1 MDLKPPES
9 PPIVTRYPLAP
20 LLSVLGI
27 EPAPSGSSKND
38 PTLYTSVIAERLG
51 VTTRTIWRWKADGI
65 PALQCDRL
73 ACHIANMHPL
83 NIWPD
88 WEPFTRK
95 GTNQ

>member
-1 MDLKPPES
+1 MS
-9 PPIVTRYPLAP
+9 HYPLAP

-27 EPAPSGSSKND
+27 EPAPEGGPKHGQISGVD
-38 PTLYTSVIAERLG
+38 VAAFTLG

-65 PALQCDRL
+65 PAHQCDRL

-88 WEPFTRK
+88 WEPPTRK
-95 GTNQ
+95 GNPT